1 MKKIIKGL
9 IDFWLDYASSSYN
22 RLKKKDKDPEID
34 ILLNTSFIQ
43 SLNINLILVVIFKLT
58 QFKVKDFKYM
68 IVTTILLFIFNYFW
82 YNKLQDIRKEEI
94 KNRTPR
100 FSNSVYKVYAV
111 FSAILLFFVAY
122 VLK

>member
-43 SLNINLILVVIFKLT
+43 SLNINLILIVIFKLS

-68 IVTTILLFIFNYFW
+68 IVTTILLFIFNYF
-82 YNKLQDIRKEEI
+82 
-94 KNRTPR
+94 
-100 FSNSVYKVYAV
+100 
-111 FSAILLFFVAY
+111 
-122 VLK
+122 

>member
-43 SLNINLILVVIFKLT
+43 SLNINLILIVIFKLS

-68 IVTTILLFIFNYFW
+68 IVTTMLLFIFNYFW